1 MVAERAAF
9 HMSECNQEVFSF
21 AAHFSRRVEAS
32 FTAGQ
37 VTSDGG
43 ALLLRHTDSK
53 INLLGRVA
61 SCFTDHRSPLLVS
74 HQLSEMLS
82 QRIYGLA
89 LGYEDIND
97 HEQLR
102 HDPLMALL
110 AGRRKLEEPLA
121 GKSTLNRLELAGGSK
136 RYHKIDY
143 EAEKIDALLLD
154 LFIESHAQEPDQI
167 VLDLDA
173 TDIPLYGHQPERFFH
188 GYYDSYCYLPL
199 YIFAADQL
207 LCARLRPSNVD
218 GAGGALDEVK
228 RIVARLRAQ
237 WPKVRIV
244 LRADSGFCREELM
257 GWCEAEENQVDF
269 LFGLARNQRLE
280 KIIGRQMNEAKVEHA
295 ATGKAA
301 RVFTEFD
308 YQTRKSWAKPRR
320 VVAKAEYLDKGDNPR
335 FVVTS
340 LGAHQWAARPLYEQ
354 FYCQRG
360 EMENRIKEQMCLFAY
375 RLSTQEMKAN
385 QLRLYLSALAYTLVE
400 ALRRLALKGTEWA
413 EAQVDTIRLK
423 LFKIG
428 ALVRISARR
437 VWLELNSFYPWK
449 HIYARTFH
457 ALRC

>member
-1 MVAERAAF
+1 MAEERAAF
-9 HMSECNQEVFSF
+9 LMTECNQEVFSF

-37 VTSDGG
+37 VSTDGG
-43 ALLLRHTDSK
+43 ALLLRQADGK
-53 INLLGRVA
+53 IGLLTRVA
-61 SCFTDHRSPLLVS
+61 SCFTDRRSPLFVQ

-89 LGYEDIND
+89 LGYEDLND

-102 HDPLMALL
+102 HDPLMGLWS
-110 AGRRKLEEPLA
+110 GKRKLEEPLA
-121 GKSTLNRLELAGGSK
+121 GKSTLNRLELPGGSM

-143 EAEKIDALLLD
+143 VPAKIDTLLCD
-154 LFIESHAQEPDQI
+154 LFIESHAEAPDEI

-188 GYYDSYCYLPL
+188 GYYDNYCYLPL
-199 YIFAADQL
+199 YIFAGDPL

-218 GAGGALDEVK
+218 GAAGALDEVK
-228 RIVARLRAQ
+228 HIVARLRDK
-237 WPKVRIV
+237 WPQVRIV
-244 LRADSGFCREELM
+244 LRGDSGFCREELM
-257 GWCEAEENQVDF
+257 AWCEAEQNRVDF
-269 LFGLARNQRLE
+269 LFGLARNRRLQ
-280 KIIGRQMNEAKVEHA
+280 KIIGKQMQEAKRLHA
-295 ATGKAA
+295 QTGKAT

-308 YQTRKSWAKPRR
+308 YKTRKSWARTRR
-320 VVAKAEYLDKGDNPR
+320 VVAKAEVLDKGENPR

-340 LGAHQWAARPLYEQ
+340 LGAGAWAARERYEK

-375 RLSTQEMKAN
+375 RLSTEEMKGN

-437 VWLELNSFYPWK
+437 VWLELSSTYPWK
-449 HIYARTFH
+449 QIYAKAFD